1 MEAKNN
7 LVEYNKNLTPEQKE
21 ERRQKSLQT
30 RRERSIIASS
40 IKKQM
45 KNDYVMKRLDENG
58 NEITQVVKGSDLI
71 ATRLITDIMSEKTT
85 PMEAVK
91 IATFIRDT
99 IGEKPKEEV
108 EKKVDAT
115 VKMSWEALVN
125 KIHEDD

>member
-45 KNDYVMKRLDENG
+45 KNDYVMKRLDDNG